1 MSLQSSI
8 RFFLHSRA
16 RILLRSSGRAGFNGG
31 MFVQPVSLMVSNEP
45 TLLEQLVRIVNFRL
59 AAGLASSAETLTSNL
74 VASLVALDLVT
85 PADAN
90 ALIAA
95 VLRQVGPPQLRGD
108 IDRDGDVDLTDL
120 NFILLERG
128 SPVSSSSC
136 GVACDLDNDGRIS
149 ALDARILV
157 TLCTRLQCAIQ

>member
-1 MSLQSSI
+1 
-8 RFFLHSRA
+8 
-16 RILLRSSGRAGFNGG
+16 
-31 MFVQPVSLMVSNEP
+31 
-45 TLLEQLVRIVNFRL
+45 
-59 AAGLASSAETLTSNL
+59 LTANL
-74 VASLVALDLVT
+74 VASLVALGLVP
-85 PADAN
+85 PASAD

-95 VLRQVGPPQLRGD
+95 VLQQVGPSPLRGD

-120 NFILLERG
+120 NFILIERG
-128 SPVSSSSC
+128 RPVSSSSC